1 MDNIKKQISTAIK
14 DLGVALYDVVPLKE
28 NQQDIIRVYIVSKD
42 GVTLDKCVE
51 VTRVISPLLDV
62 YEPMSGKYNLEV
74 STPGI
79 ERKLK
84 TLEHFEYSIDELV
97 KIKDIHNNKISG
109 KIIALEEGIIILEVK
124 NIKRKIP
131 FDEIVSAKTYFK
143 WDK

>member
-14 DLGVALYDVVPLKE
+14 DLGVALYDVVSLKE

-84 TLEHFEYSIDELV
+84 TLEHFKYSIDELV
-97 KIKDIHNNKISG
+97 KIKAIHNNKISG
-109 KIIALEEGIIILEVK
+109 KIIALEEEIIILELK
-124 NIKRKIP
+124 NINRKMNK
-131 FDEIVSAKTYFK
+131 FRNLYKK
-143 WDK
+143 